1 MKLGKTTQK
10 VYDFIKAYIVENHY
24 PPTYREIGDGIG
36 LRSTNTV
43 WHHVHYLHEIGL
55 IDMEC
60 YKSRNIVVVDIEE
73 KKFGNSEQVNVSE
86 CPTVWKEQLMK
97 KFMKGAG

>member
-1 MKLGKTTQK
+1 MKLGNTTQK

-24 PPTYREIGDGIG
+24 PPTYREIGDGVG

-43 WHHVHYLHEIGL
+43 WHHVHALHGMGL
-55 IDMEC
+55 IDVEW
-60 YKSRNIVVVDIEE
+60 YKSRNIVVMEIDKE
-73 KKFGNSEQVNVSE
+73 KFENSEQSDATE

-97 KFMKGAG
+97 RFMKGA